1 MKHLLLIAALMCG
14 NAWADLVATNGPN
27 ELRLIDSACTHEGIL
42 ENIKP
47 EYRDKF
53 KRAQATVGNKTF
65 AACWIDTGEGA
76 YWVAFENGQS
86 VAFSVTGFINQPGV

>member
-1 MKHLLLIAALMCG
+1 
-14 NAWADLVATNGPN
+14 
-27 ELRLIDSACTHEGIL
+27 
-42 ENIKP
+42 
-47 EYRDKF
+47 
-53 KRAQATVGNKTF
+53 VGNKTF